1 LYSRGFSRPCN
12 GREEKLT
19 YPKKDN
25 NVIGESVSHI
35 WGTEIGE
42 ELELPIINYPDPGPN
57 AIFPTRTANN
67 LTKVRLVGTVQDFID
82 MVPVAYKSMKLRC
95 AMSNRIVRIFRIVRD
110 ENLNPMYVLFD
121 DSCLGG
127 DCPTTQFKMEL
138 NLNVYFNE
146 WQSDEVIY
154 SIQSILLTIIV

>member
-1 LYSRGFSRPCN
+1 MGNKYARGFSRPDT
-12 GREEKLT
+12 GREEKLH
-19 YPKKDN
+19 YPEKHN
-25 NVIGESVSHI
+25 NVIGESISHI

-42 ELELPIINYPDPGPN
+42 ELELSIINYPDPVPN
-57 AIFPTRTANN
+57 AYFPTRTANN

-82 MVPVAYKSMKLRC
+82 MVPVAYKTMKLRC
-95 AMSNRIVRIFRIVRD
+95 PMSNRIVRIFRIVRD

-127 DCPTTQFKMEL
+127 DFPSTQFKMEL

-154 SIQSILLTIIV
+154 LPQ